1 MSGNITK
8 GRGLSVSVA
17 IMHPLNL
24 KYLNMK
30 IIKNIK
36 DIFDRKL
43 YSELKIKNVVESGNR
58 TRLACVKG
66 KCHNH

>member
-43 YSELKIKNVVESGNR
+43 
-58 TRLACVKG
+58 
-66 KCHNH
+66 